1 MKIAHRA
8 HSAHKAHTWI
18 SETETLVESEIMLT
32 DYFVLVL
39 VFAAVTW
46 GVWVITPLLAQIGL
60 ERSEG
65 HYVQGDSTAQLGPI
79 YRFTTPQRLSQACWW
94 SALLGAGILMAVL
107 ISFNVLSFY
116 LVSFC
121 CFIAAV
127 FCFQIPKW
135 WLARRIKKRQAAFDA
150 RLTDLTLGL
159 ANGLRSGAALP
170 QSLEIVSRDI
180 GGPMTEEMS
189 LVLHEYRLGMDL
201 PESLDRLTKRMKGED
216 LALLVTAIQLTMQSG
231 GSLAEVLDRITDTI
245 RHRVDFQDRLATMT
259 AQGRFEA
266 IAMAAAPLMAFIILF
281 LLDRQLMEP
290 LVTTKLGWA
299 ALGVVAVL
307 EIVGFL
313 VINKIVTI
321 KV

>member
-1 MKIAHRA
+1 
-8 HSAHKAHTWI
+8 
-18 SETETLVESEIMLT
+18 MLNDFT
-32 DYFVLVL
+32 VLTV

-46 GVWVITPLLAQIGL
+46 GVWVLTPMLAQIGL
-60 ERSEG
+60 ERTAG
-65 HYVQGDSTAQLGPI
+65 KYVQSDSTAQLGPI

-94 SALLGAGILMAVL
+94 AALLGAGLLMATL
-107 ISFNVLSFY
+107 IACNVLSVY
-116 LVSFC
+116 LIAFC
-121 CFIAAV
+121 CFMAALL
-127 FCFQIPKW
+127 CFQIPKW
-135 WLARRIKKRQAAFDA
+135 WLKGRVRKRQAKFDA

-170 QSLEIVSRDI
+170 QSLEIVSRDL

-201 PESLDRLTKRMKGED
+201 PESLDRLCERMPGED
-216 LALLVTAIQLTMQSG
+216 LALLVTAIRLTMQSG

-245 RHRVDFQDRLATMT
+245 RHRIDFQDRLATMT

-266 IAMAAAPLMAFIILF
+266 IAMAAAPLIAFIILF

-290 LVTTKLGWA
+290 LVTTRIGWS

>member
-1 MKIAHRA
+1 
-8 HSAHKAHTWI
+8 
-18 SETETLVESEIMLT
+18 MLNDFT
-32 DYFVLVL
+32 VLTV
-39 VFAAVTW
+39 VFAAVTL
-46 GVWVITPLLAQIGL
+46 GVWVLTPMLAQIGL
-60 ERSEG
+60 ERSSG
-65 HYVQGDSTAQLGPI
+65 KYVKTDSTVQLGPI

-107 ISFNVLSFY
+107 IAFNVLSVY
-116 LVSFC
+116 LISFC
-121 CFIAAV
+121 CFMAALL
-127 FCFQIPKW
+127 CFQIPKW
-135 WLARRIKKRQAAFDA
+135 WLHRRIKKRQAKFDS

-170 QSLEIVSRDI
+170 QSMEIVSRDL

-201 PESLDRLTKRMKGED
+201 PESLDRLCERMPGED
-216 LALLVTAIQLTMQSG
+216 LALLVTAIRLTMQSG

-266 IAMAAAPLMAFIILF
+266 IAMAAAPMMAFIILF
-281 LLDRQLMEP
+281 LLDRPLMEP
-290 LVTTKLGWA
+290 LVTTKIGWS
-299 ALGVVAVL
+299 ALGVVVVL
-307 EIVGFL
+307 EVVGFL

>member
-1 MKIAHRA
+1 
-8 HSAHKAHTWI
+8 
-18 SETETLVESEIMLT
+18 MLNDVT
-32 DYFVLVL
+32 VLVI

-46 GVWVITPLLAQIGL
+46 GVWILAPLLAQIGL
-60 ERSEG
+60 DRSAG
-65 HYVQGDSTAQLGPI
+65 NYVQSDSPAQLAPI
-79 YRFTTPQRLSQACWW
+79 YRFTTPQRLAQACCW
-94 SALLGAGILMAVL
+94 SALLGAGLLMAVL
-107 ISFNVLSFY
+107 IAFNVLSVY
-116 LVSFC
+116 ILSFC
-121 CFIAAV
+121 CFLAALI
-127 FCFQIPKW
+127 CYQIPKW
-135 WLARRIKKRQAAFDA
+135 WLKRRIRKRQTAFDA

-180 GGPMTEEMS
+180 GGPMTEEMT

-201 PESLDRLTKRMKGED
+201 PESLERLTKRMPGED
-216 LALLVTAIQLTMQSG
+216 LALLVTAIRLTMQSG

-290 LVTTKLGWA
+290 LVTTRLGWS

-307 EIVGFL
+307 EIIGFL
-313 VINKIVTI
+313 VINSIVTI